1 MLILVGVTVTVA
13 LNGNLFGTTQKAAT
27 DTNKEV
33 ERERLTEIAVANYN
47 ALEGKITNAN
57 DLEGKIR
64 NSLGFE
70 KSDKTTESKLVVQ
83 GKTGTLWQIDLDT
96 AEVSEY
102 IDIYRIAYEDYE
114 YEEMGLITS
123 YYLLEGGVFL
133 TCINDG
139 IFSAYNFTMNGI
151 RVELS
156 GKNLSCE
163 FTPDRK
169 SLKFDGKVGERN
181 STKKFSYNCEKDE
194 TLGIYKNAFYL
205 NNEAQ
210 CPLFLY
216 YNENGENG
224 FSTGYWLT
232 YNFDDLGYA
241 VDFKG
246 ITTNDE
252 LKKKLAEYNMSISD
266 DGTEITYNGKI
277 YKLMDK

>member
-83 GKTGTLWQIDLDT
+83 GKTGTLWQIDLNT

-102 IDIYRIAYEDYE
+102 IDIYRIAYE
-114 YEEMGLITS
+114 YEELGIPIT
-123 YYLLEGGVFL
+123 YYLLEDGVFL
-133 TCINDG
+133 QCINDQ
-139 IFSAYNFTMNGI
+139 IFWACNFTMNGI

-210 CPLFLY
+210 CPLFMY
-216 YNENGENG
+216 YNENEENC
-224 FSTGYWLT
+224 FRLIYE
-232 YNFDDLGYA
+232 FDNLGKT
-241 VDFKG
+241 VDFEG
-246 ITTNDE
+246 ITTKED
-252 LKKKLAEYNMSISD
+252 LDTKLAEYNMSISD
-266 DGTEITYNGKI
+266 DGTEITYDEKI